1 MHVPDLATTQA
12 NVQIEFLSA
21 GSNFRSLA
29 RYQYRAAGSDEWSEP
44 SADSTV
50 TFASFPA
57 GSFRFE
63 VRAINERG
71 VASTSPA
78 FIEFNILRPVWQR
91 WWFLLLIAVAVS
103 VLVYFVYRY
112 RLGQA
117 IKVERIRTRIT
128 SDLHDD
134 LKNIYGK
141 LQVHSK
147 SEAVAKALKNRLV

>member
-63 VRAINERG
+63 VRATNERV

-103 VLVYFVYRY
+103 VLVYFEYRY

-117 IKVERIRTRIT
+117 IKV
-128 SDLHDD
+128 
-134 LKNIYGK
+134 
-141 LQVHSK
+141 
-147 SEAVAKALKNRLV
+147 